1 MRNLDRMNEA
11 RLREVWGVHALPRQG
26 GGSRPKMPL
35 GPYAEMREMP
45 ATPAPHIFR
54 LVREPIGFAAVL
66 SAAGHTPHVPLR
78 SAVSPQ
84 HAPIDIRPGVSPD
97 ASGPFLLRDDGIMIA
112 IVIRPRRGSS
122 TPPVKVHNGALKCER
137 RLPI

>member
-1 MRNLDRMNEA
+1 MPCLDRVE
-11 RLREVWGVHALPRQG
+11 E
-26 GGSRPKMPL
+26 SRPKMAL

-97 ASGPFLLRDDGIMIA
+97 ASGPFLLRDDGTMMA

-122 TPPVKVHNGALKCER
+122 TPPVKVHNGALKYER